1 MIEKYFRG
9 IVARFSHDL
18 KEYEITI
25 LTSFGVN
32 EVLMLLC
39 KKYDYVSMEK
49 YEINRNWN
57 SYFMAIIIPKMVITI
72 LSCFHQ

>member
-18 KEYEITI
+18 KEYEITL

-32 EVLMLLC
+32 EVLLLC

-72 LSCFHQ
+72 SSCFHQ